1 MSNPLRVLV
10 AGCGNMGASH
20 ARAYHKMPE
29 FEIVG
34 LVSRG
39 PASRAALS
47 QELGGLPQFSDYY
60 EALETTKPDV
70 VSINTYPET
79 HGPYARAALEAGC
92 HVFCEKPLAETVE
105 EAQSIV
111 DAARRH
117 KRKLVVGYIL
127 RVHPAWIRFIELAR
141 TLGKPLV
148 MRMNLN
154 QQSHGPTWTAHRNLM
169 NSMSPIV
176 DCGVHYVDV
185 MCQMT
190 GAKPVRVSAIGAR
203 LSDELKPGMYNY
215 GQLQVTFDDGS
226 VGWYEAG
233 WGPMM
238 SEVAFFVKD
247 VVGPKGC
254 VSIVKDPNETEAVA
268 SDDIDS
274 HTKTNCIRVHHS
286 ALDGRNEFVTPDEF
300 INTEDEPDHQGLC
313 DREQAF
319 FLRAIQQ
326 DVDLSDH
333 MHDAVNSLRIVL
345 AADESVKTGQVVRCE
360 LQIADCRLQIAR
372 LHALSTRAE
381 QFRRSP
387 QFSAGSKFSATPLMQ
402 YRSPVG
408 GGPSS
413 NT

>member
-1 MSNPLRVLV
+1 MTSPLRVLV

-39 PASRAALS
+39 PASREALS
-47 QELGGLPQFSDYY
+47 KELGGLPEFSDFYA
-60 EALETTKPDV
+60 ALAATKPDV

-79 HGPYARAALEAGC
+79 HGPYARAAIKAGC
-92 HVFCEKPLAETVE
+92 HVFCEKPLAETVA

-111 DAARRH
+111 DAARANG
-117 KRKLVVGYIL
+117 RKLVVGYIL
-127 RVHPAWIRFIELAR
+127 RVHPAWIRFIEIAR

-154 QQSHGPTWTAHRNLM
+154 QQSHGPAWNIHRNLM
-169 NSMSPIV
+169 KSMSPIV

-203 LSDELKPGMYNY
+203 LTDELKPGMYNY

-247 VVGPKGC
+247 VIGPKGC
-254 VSIVKDPNETEAVA
+254 VSIVKDPNESSARG

-274 HTKTNCIRVHHS
+274 HTKTNCIKLHR
-286 ALDGRNEFVTPDEF
+286 ADIDANNEFVKPDEL

-319 FLRAIQQ
+319 FLRAIRE

-345 AADESVKTGQVVRCE
+345 AADESVRTGQIVT
-360 LQIADCRLQIAR
+360 L
-372 LHALSTRAE
+372 
-381 QFRRSP
+381 
-387 QFSAGSKFSATPLMQ
+387 
-402 YRSPVG
+402 
-408 GGPSS
+408 
-413 NT
+413 

>member
-1 MSNPLRVLV
+1 MSTPLRVLV

-20 ARAYHKMPE
+20 ARSYHKMPD

-39 PASRAALS
+39 PASRGALS
-47 QELGGLPQFSDYY
+47 RELGGLAEFSDYY
-60 EALETTKPDV
+60 EALKATKPDV

-79 HGPYARAALEAGC
+79 HGAYARAAIAAGA
-92 HVFCEKPLAETVE
+92 HVFCEKPLAESVA

-111 DAARRH
+111 DAATAAH
-117 KRKLVVGYIL
+117 RKLVIGYIL
-127 RVHPAWIRFIELAR
+127 RVHPAWAKFVELAR

-154 QQSHGPTWTAHRNLM
+154 QQSHGHTWDTHRNLM

-190 GAKPVRVSAIGAR
+190 GSRPVRVSAIGAR
-203 LSDELKPGMYNY
+203 LSDEIKPDMYNY
-215 GQLQVTFDDGS
+215 GHLQVVFEDGS

-238 SEVAFFVKD
+238 SEQAFFVKD
-247 VVGPKGC
+247 VVGPNGC
-254 VSIVKDPNETEAVA
+254 VSIVKDPNESDATA
-268 SDDIDS
+268 SDNVDS
-274 HTKTNCIRVHHS
+274 HTKTNCLRLHH
-286 ALDGRNEFVTPDEF
+286 AKLDANNEFVKPDEF

-313 DREQAF
+313 DREQAY
-319 FLRAIQQ
+319 LLNAIRN
-326 DVDLSDH
+326 DVDLTDH

-345 AADESVKTGQVVRCE
+345 AADEAARTGQIVQ
-360 LQIADCRLQIAR
+360 L
-372 LHALSTRAE
+372 
-381 QFRRSP
+381 
-387 QFSAGSKFSATPLMQ
+387 
-402 YRSPVG
+402 
-408 GGPSS
+408 
-413 NT
+413 

>member
-1 MSNPLRVLV
+1 MTRPLRVLV

-39 PASRAALS
+39 PASRAALG
-47 QELGGLPQFSDYY
+47 QALGGLPEFGDYFQ
-60 EALETTKPDV
+60 ALAATRPDV

-79 HGPYARAALEAGC
+79 HGAYARAAIEAGC
-92 HVFCEKPLAETVE
+92 HVFCEKPLAETVQ

-111 DAARRH
+111 DAARAGR
-117 KRKLVVGYIL
+117 RKLVVGYIL
-127 RVHPAWIRFIELAR
+127 RVHPAWMRFIDIAR

-154 QQSHGPTWTAHRNLM
+154 QQSHGPNWTWHRNLM
-169 NSMSPIV
+169 DSMSPIV

-190 GAKPVRVSAIGAR
+190 QSRPVRVSGIGAR
-203 LSDELKPGMYNY
+203 LTDELKPGMYNY
-215 GQLQVTFDDGS
+215 GQLQVTFEDGS

-247 VVGPKGC
+247 VVGPNGC
-254 VSIVKDPNETEAVA
+254 VSIVKDPNDATAGG

-274 HTKTNCIRVHHS
+274 HTKTNCIRLHRS
-286 ALDGRNEFVTPDEF
+286 ALDADNEFISPDEF
-300 INTEDEPDHQGLC
+300 INTEDEPDHQALC
-313 DREQAF
+313 DREQAYL
-319 FLRAIQQ
+319 LRAIQE
-326 DVDLSDH
+326 DLDLSAH

-345 AADESVKTGQVVRCE
+345 AAEESFRTGRTVS
-360 LQIADCRLQIAR
+360 L
-372 LHALSTRAE
+372 
-381 QFRRSP
+381 
-387 QFSAGSKFSATPLMQ
+387 
-402 YRSPVG
+402 
-408 GGPSS
+408 
-413 NT
+413 